1 MPVDRPG
8 KHLELQGAFGGDG
21 KYAGNGRP
29 GILAANYEVHPR
41 GDRQPRPRVPGAS
54 QKVSVILHTL
64 EVDPEVVVHGEL
76 PPQRSP
82 GPGDE
87 VEVVMCGVAGLPSQ
101 PTLYTGLVETNG
113 DLAALAERFADLLR
127 RFESEFHLLTQ
138 EAALFALVQRQAQNP
153 AVLEAIADYEAR
165 VRENR
170 PYEDAASADEFI
182 ARAQAAAEARRAG

>member
-1 MPVDRPG
+1 MTVSTR
-8 KHLELQGAFGGDG
+8 AT
-21 KYAGNGRP
+21 AGR
-29 GILAANYEVHPR
+29 
-41 GDRQPRPRVPGAS
+41 AS
-54 QKVSVILHTL
+54 
-64 EVDPEVVVHGEL
+64 
-76 PPQRSP
+76 
-82 GPGDE
+82 
-87 VEVVMCGVAGLPSQ
+87 SQ

-113 DLAALAERFADLLR
+113 DLGALAERFADLLR
-127 RFESEFHLLTQ
+127 RFESELHLLTQ